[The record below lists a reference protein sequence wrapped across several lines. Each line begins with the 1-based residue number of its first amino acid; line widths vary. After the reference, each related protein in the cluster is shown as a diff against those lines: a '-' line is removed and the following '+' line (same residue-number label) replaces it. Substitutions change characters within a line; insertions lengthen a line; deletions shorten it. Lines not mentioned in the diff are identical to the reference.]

1 MANLTSKKIS
11 IKNTLED
18 IQFAIY
24 AFEEFAEETGMPMAT
39 MMKINIVL
47 DELLSNIVKYGFPEE
62 KESQIDISLELFST
76 GKLIITLSDDGVP
89 FNPFQSAKKPDLDK
103 PLEDWE
109 IGGLGIHLVKELM
122 DEYHYQR
129 VLDLNVVSMVKQ
141 NL

>member
-1 MANLTSKKIS
+1 MANFNSKKIS
-11 IKNTLED
+11 VKNTLQD

-24 AFEEFAEETGMPMAT
+24 AFEEFAEETNMPMAT

-62 KESQIDISLELFST
+62 KESEIDITLELFST
-76 GKLIITLSDDGVP
+76 GKLIITLSDQGVP
-89 FNPFQSAKKPDLDK
+89 FNPFEAPKVPDLSL
-103 PLEDWE
+103 PMEDWE

-129 VLDLNVVSMVKQ
+129 VLDLNVVSMVK
-141 NL
+141 LK